1 MLINSKYSRMTKF
14 GVMLKAI
21 TFDLWKTLVTYSDP
35 EQEIRRKRLRAEGIL
50 NKLISFGYSV
60 SLDEV
65 TNAYERSGEEI
76 EEIRKSLRE
85 LDTKTQLAY
94 FLKCLGIDKHNKE
107 LLSALEK
114 PYAEVSMIEVPRLVE
129 GVKETINAIKN
140 MKYEVGLI
148 SNVGRTPGRVVR
160 VYLSNYD
167 LLDEFD
173 AVSFS
178 DEVGFRKPHEMIFL
192 QTLSKLR
199 VSANEAMHVGDD
211 PYADIYGA
219 KEMGMK
225 TCLLGSDTAMYC
237 DVKPDFAISELK
249 KLKKILS
256 PK

>member
-1 MLINSKYSRMTKF
+1 MANW
-14 GVMLKAI
+14 GVMLKAV
-21 TFDLWKTLVTYSDP
+21 TFDLWKTLVTYSDL
-35 EQEIRRKRLRAEGIL
+35 EQRARRKRLRTEGML

-65 TNAYERSGEEI
+65 TNAYERSGEKI
-76 EEIRKSLRE
+76 EEFRKSLRE

-94 FLKCLGIDKHNKE
+94 FLKCLGIDQRNEE
-107 LLSALEK
+107 LLGALEK
-114 PYAEVSMIEVPRLVE
+114 PYAEASIIEAPRLME

-140 MKYEVGLI
+140 MKYKIGLI

-160 VYLSNYD
+160 VYLRNYD
-167 LLDEFD
+167 LLDGFD
-173 AVSFS
+173 TVSFS
-178 DEVGFRKPHEMIFL
+178 DEIGFRKPHEKIFL

-219 KEMGMK
+219 KNAGMK
-225 TCLLGSDTAMYC
+225 TCLLGLGARIRC
-237 DVKPDFAISELK
+237 NVKPDFVIPKLK

-256 PK
+256 SK